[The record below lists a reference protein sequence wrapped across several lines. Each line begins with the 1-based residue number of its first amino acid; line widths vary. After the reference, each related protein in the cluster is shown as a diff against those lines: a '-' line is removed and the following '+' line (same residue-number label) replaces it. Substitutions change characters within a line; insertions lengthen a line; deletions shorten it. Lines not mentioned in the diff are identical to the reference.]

1 MAVTINWGTKVI
13 SVLQSDL
20 TLISGVKY
28 YLDVDVF
35 RLALKDLEDSEEGM
49 IFDKTHNHNTAV
61 TVGGVDLARVVEII
75 NGYTISFEDTGTP
88 YSIRLQ
94 GANNNIL
101 DVSNVIPNVNV
112 LSTNS
117 AGLIQVDT
125 GGSAAVVAAT
135 IMDAEDIETGY
146 SLRESMRIILASLG
160 GKLSGAGTGTITIRN
175 VTDTKDRI
183 TASVDSNGN
192 RLSVTTDVT

>member
-28 YLDVDVF
+28 YLDVNVF

-61 TVGGVDLARVVEII
+61 TVGGVDLARVVEIV
-75 NGYTISFEDTGTP
+75 NGYTISFEDTGAP

-101 DVSNVIPNVNV
+101 DVSNVIANVNV

-117 AGLIQVDT
+117 AGLIQVSGT
-125 GGSAAVVAAT
+125 SSTAAIAQAVWDRQT
-135 IMDAEDIETGY
+135 SLHSTDGTYGY
-146 SLRESMRIILASLG
+146 LAKKWLTLG
-160 GKLSGAGTGTITIRN
+160 KFIGLK
-175 VTDTKDRI
+175 
-183 TASVDSNGN
+183 
-192 RLSVTTDVT
+192 